1 MQPYICMYV
10 HMYLYVHRFV
20 WHRYRNF
27 VETTKSDGLHTYI
40 HTCVQSFWGKKQLWK
55 IRPHGCGCLF
65 TYVHMYVCIPHC
77 LHPGMKTARI
87 TWDAMAKTRMRQS
100 ANLEE
105 HTSVDSGMQDRN
117 LTPVGLYENVRDV
130 LFQRQDK
137 KKVKHP
143 PEIAWFPRD
152 VVLLMPKLTRQNI
165 SFLNAERECMGFF
178 PRMINVL
185 TYCSQSLKR
194 WWPCSSLMR
203 GGYFHTVHTCVH
215 KRNVGQCATD

>member
-87 TWDAMAKTRMRQS
+87 TWDAMAKTGMRQS

-105 HTSVDSGMQDRN
+105 HTSVDSGMQDRHLKPRWDCTRMFGTSCSN
-117 LTPVGLYENVRDV
+117 GKTRKRSSILLKLKRY
-130 LFQRQDK
+130 
-137 KKVKHP
+137 KVT
-143 PEIAWFPRD
+143 WFPRD
-152 VVLLMPKLTRQNI
+152 VVLLMPKLTRQNF

-203 GGYFHTVHTCVH
+203 GGYFHTVHTCIH
-215 KRNVGQCATD
+215 T